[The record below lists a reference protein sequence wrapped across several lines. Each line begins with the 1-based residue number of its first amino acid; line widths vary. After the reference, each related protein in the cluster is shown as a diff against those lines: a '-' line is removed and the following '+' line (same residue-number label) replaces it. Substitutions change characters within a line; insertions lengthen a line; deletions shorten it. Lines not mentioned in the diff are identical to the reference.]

1 MSKYFTLRARLLFLN
16 VNANEYQELS
26 LNLLID
32 PLNQL
37 IEEHPWLLGKVLIA
51 ISKTRPYLPG
61 SNIIT
66 L

>member
-37 IEEHPWLLGKVLIA
+37 IEEHPWLLGKVLTA

>member
-1 MSKYFTLRARLLFLN
+1 MSKYFILRARLLFLN

-37 IEEHPWLLGKVLIA
+37 IEEHPWLLGQVLIA
-51 ISKTRPYLPG
+51 I
-61 SNIIT
+61 
-66 L
+66 